1 MPVGRTFGM
10 NTCWFYAHALSIL
23 KREKPA
29 KGGLCKSVETYLW
42 QPGRTRRR
50 DAPCAMCREAASVEK
65 VEQTT
70 PQAYSLERSLPAIDL
85 LFYGGRTRSQWW
97 GRERRGDRE
106 NEHQWRVFILPE
118 SGWHVYSWY
127 KSIELAG
134 RKSISILILTNVYSS
149 TRFRA
154 YEPP

>member
-1 MPVGRTFGM
+1 MGRTFGM

-29 KGGLCKSVETYLW
+29 KGGLNGSVETYLW

-50 DAPCAMCREAASVEK
+50 DAPCAMCREAASVKK

-85 LFYGGRTRSQWW
+85 IFYGGRTRSQWW
-97 GRERRGDRE
+97 ERERRGDE
-106 NEHQWRVFILPE
+106 KTNTSDGSLYFPRVADMSTL
-118 SGWHVYSWY
+118 GMNR
-127 KSIELAG
+127 SIG
-134 RKSISILILTNVYSS
+134 RQEINFDLDHCLY
-149 TRFRA
+149 
-154 YEPP
+154 